1 MKKVLFL
8 VTILCV
14 TIMVAGIS
22 YASVDKIY
30 EAAVINLNGDVQVDT
45 KASGTWVKPW
55 IGMKLME
62 GALIKTGPGS
72 WTEIVFDAEG
82 LNVLLVKE
90 NSQIEVNASS
100 VDMPEGGVLAT
111 FGNLTPGSSFVVK
124 TPNAACGIRG
134 SGMGVDFIKGMTVV
148 SAFDDKVFVT
158 GFDEAGN
165 EVEKEIVIPE
175 GWKTQVEKDGNT
187 EPPAELSENEKK
199 IFDAWVDFVVEDKD
213 DKGDKGDD
221 DDDDGDGDTDDDED
235 SKDLDDVKKE
245 EEKKDVSSAGEEC
258 NGKKEESQ

>member
-1 MKKVLFL
+1 MKRFLLISIIIILVLGF
-8 VTILCV
+8 T
-14 TIMVAGIS
+14 GIS

-30 EAAVINLNGDVQVDT
+30 EAAVINMNGDVKVDT
-45 KASGTWVKPW
+45 KASGTWVTPW
-55 IGMKLME
+55 IGMKLMK

-111 FGNLTPGSSFVVK
+111 FGNLTSGSSFVVK

-165 EVEKEIVIPE
+165 LVEKEVIIPE
-175 GWKTQVEKDGNT
+175 GWKVQVETDGNT
-187 EPPAELSENEKK
+187 EPPAELSENEKE
-199 IFDAWVDFVVEDKD
+199 IFDAWVDFVVGDKD
-213 DKGDKGDD
+213 DDD
-221 DDDDGDGDTDDDED
+221 DDDDGDGDLEEEVDP
-235 SKDLDDVKKE
+235 KDLEDD
-245 EEKKDVSSAGEEC
+245 KDTSPST
-258 NGKKEESQ
+258 